1 VNSGKLL
8 ELICNAT
15 NLDMPLCKV
24 GFWAN
29 SSVYLLFQECCASFS
44 TDLDNQ
50 LKELELGCREY
61 DRIHKRLMQDR
72 IDNPYDKENAKREL
86 DALKVNTN

>member
-1 VNSGKLL
+1 
-8 ELICNAT
+8 
-15 NLDMPLCKV
+15 
-24 GFWAN
+24 
-29 SSVYLLFQECCASFS
+29 
-44 TDLDNQ
+44 LDNQ